1 MSTECALDEN
11 WVNIVVKN
19 SRIFLLGIGIYQEK
33 SAKPA
38 AADALDHRITSSL
51 VAMVLTK

>member
-19 SRIFLLGIGIYQEK
+19 SPRFAWDMMKDPGE
-33 SAKPA
+33 
-38 AADALDHRITSSL
+38 
-51 VAMVLTK
+51 